1 MRGGARPGAGRPR
14 IYADGVRRS
23 VTMTRRHWDA
33 VELLARMVGSTP
45 SGVLCALV
53 EQAVNEAAERVQAID
68 ADESKGQALHAHDVV
83 AKQ

>member
-14 IYADGVRRS
+14 IYEDGVRSS
-23 VTMTRRHWDA
+23 VTMSRRHWQGLK
-33 VELLARMVGSTP
+33 LLARLVGSTP

-68 ADESKGQALHAHDVV
+68 ADGAEE
-83 AKQ
+83 

>member
-14 IYADGVRRS
+14 IYEDGVRRS

-33 VELLARMVGSTP
+33 LALLARMVGSTP

-53 EQAVNEAAERVQAID
+53 EQAIADAAAAVGEV
-68 ADESKGQALHAHDVV
+68 DEDQVEG
-83 AKQ
+83 